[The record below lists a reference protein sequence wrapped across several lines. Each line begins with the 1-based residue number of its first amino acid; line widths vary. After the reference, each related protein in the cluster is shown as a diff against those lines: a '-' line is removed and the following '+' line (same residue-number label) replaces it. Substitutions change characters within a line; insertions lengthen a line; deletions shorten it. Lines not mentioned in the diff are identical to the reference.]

1 MKASVAQAASAT
13 PAATDL
19 PLGVGSLPAPPPC
32 DSNQGPRTRIFC
44 RASAPRQAGLLT
56 GSGEGGAR
64 QMALSQYELYAENAV
79 IPFSLSLPAYP
90 PTAVLHPFR
99 WSTLSDEQRS

>member
-1 MKASVAQAASAT
+1 
-13 PAATDL
+13 
-19 PLGVGSLPAPPPC
+19 
-32 DSNQGPRTRIFC
+32 
-44 RASAPRQAGLLT
+44 
-56 GSGEGGAR
+56 
-64 QMALSQYELYAENAV
+64 MALSQYELYAENAV